1 MYAEEDFL
9 LISGIQH
16 FLFCKRQWALIHV
29 EQQWQENHLTLEGQ
43 HLHEKT
49 DNPEIKEK
57 RNEKIIVRAMP
68 IFSKELGITGTCDVV
83 EFVKNSS
90 GTKLIG
96 YPDRYQVIPV
106 EYKHGKK
113 KYDLSDEMQ
122 IVAQAVCLEEMLAT
136 TITSGQIFYFETRRR
151 ETLEISADKR
161 QILKDALA
169 EMHQYWQRKYTP
181 KVKRT
186 ARCENCSIKDKCLP
200 ELDKRQTVNEYIQR
214 MLRE

>member
-49 DNPEIKEK
+49 DNPGIKEK
-57 RNEKIIVRAMP
+57 RNEKIVVRAMP

-83 EFVKNSS
+83 EFVKNAS
-90 GTKLIG
+90 GTKLAG
-96 YPDRYQVIPV
+96 YPGRYQVIPV

-136 TITSGQIFYFETRRR
+136 IITTGQIFYFETRRR

-169 EMHQYWQRKYTP
+169 EMHQYWQKKYTP
-181 KVKRT
+181 KVKRS
-186 ARCENCSIKDKCLP
+186 AKCENCSIKDKCLP